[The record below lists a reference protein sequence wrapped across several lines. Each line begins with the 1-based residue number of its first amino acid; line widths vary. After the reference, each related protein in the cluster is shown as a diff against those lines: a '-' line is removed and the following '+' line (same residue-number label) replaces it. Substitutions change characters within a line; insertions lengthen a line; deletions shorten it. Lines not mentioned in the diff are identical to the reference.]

1 MKRFSFAIRPF
12 IGYATGFFLLVAAV
26 PASAQ
31 DNFDQGKTGAQL
43 FASDCAICHKSVQG
57 LNKDR
62 GAFGG
67 GLESF
72 LREHYTASR
81 ESAAILARYIQS
93 ADSGPAPGKRGA
105 RRNARGSEK
114 GSDKPKA
121 ERRKSG
127 AASVKPDDAKSDVPA
142 PKPETRSETAP
153 EANPADSA
161 KPDKQDKSD

>member
-62 GAFGG
+62 GAFGL

-105 RRNARGSEK
+105 RRNARGS
-114 GSDKPKA
+114 DKPKA

-127 AASVKPDDAKSDVPA
+127 AASVKPDEAKSDVPA
-142 PKPETRSETAP
+142 PKPETKSETAP
-153 EANPADSA
+153 EAKPADSA